1 MKILITG
8 CSGFIGFHCAK
19 KYLEKNNFK
28 IYGIDNLDNYY
39 DTKIKLKRL
48 IELKKFKNFNFYKL
62 DIINKS
68 KLDSFFKNNNFDLVI
83 NLAAQAGVRYSLV
96 NPKIFRY

>member
-8 CSGFIGFHCAK
+8 CAGFIGFHCAK
-19 KYLEKNNFK
+19 KYLEKTNFK

-68 KLDSFFKNNNFDLVI
+68 KLDSF
-83 NLAAQAGVRYSLV
+83 
-96 NPKIFRY
+96 